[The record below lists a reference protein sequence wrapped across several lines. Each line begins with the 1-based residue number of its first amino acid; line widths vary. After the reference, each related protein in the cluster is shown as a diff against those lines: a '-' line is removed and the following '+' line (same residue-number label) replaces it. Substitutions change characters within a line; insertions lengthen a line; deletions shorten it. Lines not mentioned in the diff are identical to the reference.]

1 VFQFPPLFPHVCVCA
16 LSAFCCCSLLVIA
29 WPIWL
34 AKCRSFLSVQFIFL
48 SLLPH
53 SPCAG
58 IPSFSL
64 LFRRVTFSQSP
75 IFPFFVGG
83 GWQQQQLDPP
93 GPKGQKEGGAEL
105 FGQDFG
111 RQRRSKRDGH
121 SSRPSRPTRRRG
133 QKDLPG
139 ANSFYSLCLRP
150 MPFHDPPRQSNCPPS
165 LPICCFCRT
174 AAAISPNQFPF
185 FPSRQICPPIA
196 LLFFNSNSPSFP
208 PHSPNSFFQFA
219 ILSPKPNFSPS
230 FLVLIWP

>member
-1 VFQFPPLFPHVCVCA
+1 MFNSFSSLYFPILPVLAFPL
-16 LSAFCCCSLLVIA
+16 
-29 WPIWL
+29 
-34 AKCRSFLSVQFIFL
+34 
-48 SLLPH
+48 
-53 SPCAG
+53 
-58 IPSFSL
+58 FSL

-150 MPFHDPPRQSNCPPS
+150 QCPFMTRLVSPIVPTPFLHLLLLPNCCCHFPE
-165 LPICCFCRT
+165 PI
-174 AAAISPNQFPF
+174 S
-185 FPSRQICPPIA
+185 SRQICPPIA

-208 PHSPNSFFQFA
+208 HIPPIHSSHLPFHPPNQISAPHFWS
-219 ILSPKPNFSPS
+219 
-230 FLVLIWP
+230 